1 MESCDRCELLYS
13 GGPESGDHKRKM
25 KEECE
30 EALRQSGIG
39 VQSMDLSGL
48 VCIYR
53 ASEHGAIPL
62 LTLTPRQAKTLARS
76 IMLTVDELFSDAV

>member
-13 GGPESGDHKRKM
+13 GGPESGDRKRKM
-25 KEECE
+25 KDECQE
-30 EALRQSGIG
+30 SLRQSGIG
-39 VQSMDLSGL
+39 VQAMELSGL
-48 VCIYR
+48 VCVYR